1 MTQGAV
7 GSLYDCIFAFQKI
20 FGFLKWE
27 YHDHQMKHVSG
38 HWLVPTR
45 QITKVDLSDL
55 YSYLVSSPHIG
66 IQLMV
71 DEVEENIKV
80 DENKSFLSYSRRHT
94 ASPSITRTLLLVR
107 FGPPRSI
114 LRSA

>member
-1 MTQGAV
+1 MI
-7 GSLYDCIFAFQKI
+7 CIFGFQKI
-20 FGFLKWE
+20 FN
-27 YHDHQMKHVSG
+27 DHQMKHVSA
-38 HWLVPTR
+38 HWSVSTW

-71 DEVEENIKV
+71 DEVEENIEV